1 MRLSRGLL
9 SLFLAPLLA
18 GCAGEYPQSSIAPV
32 SDFAEIIQGLYVDV
46 FWWSVLVTAVVWIA
60 LAVTV
65 VRFRDRPGA
74 PKPKQTHGHLGL
86 EIGWTIGP
94 ALIVVAIAIPTIQAI
109 FATQQGA
116 GEDGYVID
124 VVGHQFWWEFRYP
137 EGVVTANELHL
148 PVGVPLSLRMHSADV
163 IHSFWVPQIG
173 GKRDVNPL
181 VALPEGRESFYN
193 WLHFTVQEPGTYM
206 GQCAEFCGDSHALMA
221 MRVVAES
228 PASFQ
233 AWLRDWQAGADTSAA
248 QAPGGGAPANDSV
261 QAPAG
266 TDAGAD
272 PAQAS
277 AEGAPAVDA
286 AQAPSGSALASDTAQ
301 EQTSPQLQQPGQ
313 AVAAEPDL
321 VAQGREIF
329 HSSTC
334 IACHAIQ
341 GTNAQGEVAPNLT
354 LLGRRGTIAAGWLE
368 NTQENLVRW
377 IAAPTDVKPGALMP
391 GVNEAGGGWPAT
403 NLSEDQ
409 VEAVAAY
416 LASLR

>member
-9 SLFLAPLLA
+9 SLVLAPLLT

-32 SDFAEIIQGLYVDV
+32 SDFAEIIHGLYVDV
-46 FWWSVLVTAVVWIA
+46 FWWSIVVTAVVWIA
-60 LAVTV
+60 LAVTLV
-65 VRFRDRPGA
+65 KFRDRPGA
-74 PKPKQTHGHLGL
+74 PEPKQTHGHLGL
-86 EIGWTIGP
+86 EIGWTIAP
-94 ALIVVAIAIPTIQAI
+94 ALIVVAIAIPTIQAV

-116 GEDGYVID
+116 DEDSYVID

-148 PVGVPLSLRMHSADV
+148 PVGVPVSLRMHSADV

-181 VALPEGRESFYN
+181 VALPEGRESFYT
-193 WLHFTVQEPGTYM
+193 WLHFTVHEPGTYM

-228 PASFQ
+228 EESFQ
-233 AWLRDWQAGADTSAA
+233 GWLRDWQAGADTAA
-248 QAPGGGAPANDSV
+248 AEEVPPTAPEE
-261 QAPAG
+261 APAG
-266 TDAGAD
+266 
-272 PAQAS
+272 
-277 AEGAPAVDA
+277 E
-286 AQAPSGSALASDTAQ
+286 
-301 EQTSPQLQQPGQ
+301 EQTSPQLQQPGG
-313 AVAAEPDL
+313 AVASEPDL
-321 VAQGREIF
+321 VAEGREIF
-329 HSSTC
+329 HASTC
-334 IACHAIQ
+334 IACHAIE
-341 GTNAQGEVAPNLT
+341 GTNAQGVIAPNLT
-354 LLGRRGTIAAGWLE
+354 LMGRRSTIAAGWLE

-377 IAAPTDVKPGALMP
+377 IVSPTAVKPGALMP
-391 GVNEAGGGWPAT
+391 GVAEAGGDWPPT